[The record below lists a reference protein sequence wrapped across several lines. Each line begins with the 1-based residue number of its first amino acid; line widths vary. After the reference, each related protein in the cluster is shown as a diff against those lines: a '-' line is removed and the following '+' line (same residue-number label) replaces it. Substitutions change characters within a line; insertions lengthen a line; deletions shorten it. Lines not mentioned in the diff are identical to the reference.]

1 MGGALIFGSREMH
14 AVGTQ
19 DKIRPPRGWIGF
31 TEFRTDRLGGRQSN
45 VTTMRATL
53 VRTDGSGHRRLGER
67 HTRKPNTWT
76 QFAGWSPDGRQAI
89 IGCGW
94 ESPENAKWE
103 EDHKTFRFNA
113 TGWLYDTVLVNLTTG
128 KTNPV
133 TAVERVSFYNTGVF
147 FWPNDPNRLGFQA
160 LIQGDSHPF
169 SMDLNG
175 RNKKDLTADS
185 KEFSYGFHASPDGK
199 QIAYHKNY
207 QIFIADADGTNA
219 RRVETNQPFNFVPQW
234 SPDGEW
240 LLFVSGEHYNCH
252 PHIVR
257 RNGKELRKIADRGG
271 YRGVMTI
278 FDVPDFH
285 GGSSDVPIWSP
296 DGKWVYYSAKIRES
310 IEIMRVSILGKV
322 EQLTSTPGSH
332 HNYHPQFSPDGG
344 WLVFGSDR
352 TGVRQLFIMNAEGG
366 SISVI
371 THCKPGR
378 GAMWPHWKPR
388 K

>member
-31 TEFRTDRLGGRQSN
+31 TEFRTDRAGGRQAN
-45 VTTMRATL
+45 VITMRATL

-169 SMDLNG
+169 SMDLDG